1 MKHYT
6 AFKEIIINAISISE
20 LLAIKH
26 EVESSGL
33 SNDESDKLIQLI
45 ENQIENLE

>member
-6 AFKEIIINAISISE
+6 KFKEIIINAISISE

-33 SNDESDKLIQLI
+33 SIDESDKLIQLI

>member
-6 AFKEIIINAISISE
+6 SFKEIIINAISISE
-20 LLAIKH
+20 LLDIKH

-33 SNDESDKLIQLI
+33 SIDESDKLIQLI